1 MPGYTIT
8 TEFHNNRIKEAP
20 LGEIL
25 RAAVR
30 CIQPPSL
37 FPRELHMLADIARNA
52 DDHSGPVLDTDGTVR
67 EARRGYVRGLGD
79 PKDKLGLKANLLETR
94 MFIFTATGWLAPAEG
109 PEHDGAYQLN
119 VPRLRRLLDATE
131 AAMATGQPDADAI
144 AEADRELPGDFDGQ
158 APDLADQVDR
168 LLVRNPAA

>member
-1 MPGYTIT
+1 M
-8 TEFHNNRIKEAP
+8 
-20 LGEIL
+20 GEIL

-30 CIQPPSL
+30 CTQPPSL

-79 PKDKLGLKANLLETR
+79 PKDKLGLKANMLETR
-94 MFIFTATGWLAPAEG
+94 MFIFTATGWIQPVDG

-119 VPRLRRLLDATE
+119 VRRLRRLHRRRGTA
-131 AAMATGQPDADAI
+131 
-144 AEADRELPGDFDGQ
+144 R
-158 APDLADQVDR
+158 
-168 LLVRNPAA
+168 

>member
-1 MPGYTIT
+1 M
-8 TEFHNNRIKEAP
+8 
-20 LGEIL
+20 GEIL
-25 RAAVR
+25 RAAVY
-30 CIQPPSL
+30 CVKALSL

-79 PKDKLGLKANLLETR
+79 PKDTLGLKANMLETR
-94 MFIFTATGWLAPAEG
+94 MFIFTVTGWIQPVDG

-119 VPRLRRLLDATE
+119 VPRLQRLLDAAE
-131 AAMATGQPDADAI
+131 AAMATGEPDADAI
-144 AEADRELPGDFDGQ
+144 AEADRELPGDFDSQ

-168 LLVRNPAA
+168 LLVRNPAT

>member
-1 MPGYTIT
+1 M
-8 TEFHNNRIKEAP
+8 
-20 LGEIL
+20 GEIL
-25 RAAVR
+25 RAAVY
-30 CIQPPSL
+30 CAKPPSL

-79 PKDKLGLKANLLETR
+79 PKDKLGLKANMLETR
-94 MFIFTATGWLAPAEG
+94 MFISTATGWIQPADG

-119 VPRLRRLLDATE
+119 MPRLQRLLDAAK
-131 AAMATGQPDADAI
+131 AAMATGEPDADAI
-144 AEADRELPGDFDGQ
+144 AGADRELPGDFDTQ

-168 LLVRNPAA
+168 LLVRNPAT